1 LLDDADS
8 FYAELAREMNLRH
21 DWITQYA
28 NTNRYPDAP
37 PLFPDDETVR
47 RMWNDAGRR
56 VFLVTFAAKQA
67 KLDALIPQNKYL
79 LSRYGDKILFSNR
92 PDR

>member
-28 NTNRYPDAP
+28 NNNRYPDAP
-37 PLFPDDETVR
+37 PLFPDD
-47 RMWNDAGRR
+47 
-56 VFLVTFAAKQA
+56 
-67 KLDALIPQNKYL
+67 
-79 LSRYGDKILFSNR
+79 
-92 PDR
+92 